1 MKTLQHIGLALAVAL
16 CIPLGACNDL
26 VKVDNPNVI
35 DPGNLNDA
43 NGAAALRVGAI
54 GDFAF
59 AIDGDGGATEGQ
71 TLVSGLFAD
80 EYRNSDTFGTR
91 QEVDQ
96 RAILPANVTLT
107 GVFRLIHRARLGA
120 ERAANALIATAADPT
135 TDPRIAEMWNLA
147 GFTYVIVGEN
157 YCSGV
162 PFPAEG
168 ETASPPITTAEIF
181 NQGIVRFDAGLAAAA
196 ALDTTGPDSASRQ
209 PKKDLR
215 QQWLNFGRV
224 GKARALLDLN
234 QPAAAAALLASVP
247 DTFEYL
253 IEHSDAST
261 REQNGTYE
269 FNAIAKRWSMSDLE
283 GGNGLPFLSANDARV
298 PYTSNATDPTL
309 DEFGFDAVTPLFVLQ
324 KYTSRSDPTPLAEGV
339 EARLIEAEAALRA
352 GDFATWLAKLN
363 ALRTTVAGLSPVAD
377 PGATPDTAA
386 RTNLMF
392 RERAFWLF
400 ATGHRLGDL
409 RRLVRHYGRG
419 AETVFPTGAFPKGGA
434 YGTDVNLPVPTD
446 EQNNPSYTPGSCQQ
460 DVP

>member
-1 MKTLQHIGLALAVAL
+1 MKIPQHIGLALAVAL
-16 CIPLGACNDL
+16 CTPLGACNDL

-43 NGAAALRVGAI
+43 NGAAALRVGAL

-59 AIDGDGGATEGQ
+59 AVDGDGGGTEGQ
-71 TLVSGLFAD
+71 TLVSGLLSD

-96 RAILPANVTLT
+96 RAVQPANTTLT

-120 ERAANALIATAADPT
+120 ERAAKALVATAADPT
-135 TDPRIAEMWNLA
+135 TDPRIAEMWNVA
-147 GFTYVIVGEN
+147 GFTYVIIGEN

-168 ETASPPITTAEIF
+168 ETASPPITTPEIF

-234 QPAAAAALLASVP
+234 QPATAAALLGPVP
-247 DTFEYL
+247 DTFKYV
-253 IEHSDAST
+253 IEHSAAST
-261 REQNGTYE
+261 REENGTYE

-283 GGNGLPFLSANDARV
+283 GGNGLPFLSANDPRV
-298 PYTSNATDPTL
+298 PYTSHAKDTSVAR
-309 DEFGFDAVTPLFVLQ
+309 FGFDAVTPFFILQ
-324 KYTSRSDPTPLAEGV
+324 KYTSRSDPTHLADGV
-339 EARLIEAEAALRA
+339 EARLIEAEAALAA
-352 GDFATWLAKLN
+352 GEAPTWLAKLN
-363 ALRTTVAGLSPVAD
+363 ALRVTVPGLAPLAD
-377 PGATPDTAA
+377 PGTPAA
-386 RTNLMF
+386 QVDLTF
-392 RERAFWLF
+392 RERAFWLY

-409 RRLVRHYGRG
+409 RRLVRQYGRG
-419 AETVFPTGAFPKGGA
+419 VETVFPTGPFPKGGA
-434 YGTDVNLPVPTD
+434 FGTDVNLPVPTD
-446 EQNNPSYTPGSCQQ
+446 EQNNPGYTPGSCQQ
-460 DVP
+460 NVP

>member
-1 MKTLQHIGLALAVAL
+1 MKILQHIGLALVVAL

-26 VKVDNPNVI
+26 VKVENPNVI

-43 NGAAALRVGAI
+43 NGATALRAGAI

-71 TLVSGLFAD
+71 TLVSGLLSD

-107 GVFRLIHRARLGA
+107 GVFRLIHRARLAA
-120 ERAANALIATAADPT
+120 ERAARALATTAPDSLA
-135 TDPRIAEMWNLA
+135 DPRIAEMWSLA

-168 ETASPPITTAEIF
+168 ETAAPPIATAEIF
-181 NQGIVRFDAGLAAAA
+181 NQAIVRFDRAIA
-196 ALDTTGPDSASRQ
+196 
-209 PKKDLR
+209 
-215 QQWLNFGRV
+215 NFGGDNTRLWTALV

-234 QPAAAAALLASVP
+234 QPAAAAALLGPVP
-247 DTFEYL
+247 DNFAYE

-261 REQNGTYE
+261 REENGTYE

-283 GGNGLPFLSANDARV
+283 GGNGLPFLTANDPRV
-298 PYTSNATDPTL
+298 PYTSHAKDPTL
-309 DEFGFDAVTPLFVLQ
+309 DQFGFDAVTPLFVLQ
-324 KYTSRSDPTPLAEGV
+324 KYTSRSDPTHLADGV
-339 EARLIEAEAALRA
+339 EARLIEAEAALAA
-352 GDFATWLAKLN
+352 GDNAGWLAKLN
-363 ALRTTVAGLSPVAD
+363 ALRTSVPGLSPLAD
-377 PGATPDTAA
+377 PGTPVTRVD
-386 RTNLMF
+386 LMF
-392 RERAFWLF
+392 RERAFWMY

-409 RRLVRHYGRG
+409 RRLVRQYGRG
-419 AETVFPTGAFPKGGA
+419 AETVFPTGAFPKGGTF
-434 YGTDVNLPVPTD
+434 GTDVNLPVPTD
-446 EQNNPSYTPGSCQQ
+446 EQNNPSYTPGACQQ
-460 DVP
+460 NVP

>member
-35 DPGNLNDA
+35 DPGNLGDA
-43 NGAAALRVGAI
+43 NGASALRVGAL

-59 AIDGDGGATEGQ
+59 AVDGDGGGTEGQ
-71 TLVSGLFAD
+71 TLVSGLLTD

-96 RAILPANVTLT
+96 RAVQPANVTLT

-120 ERAANALIATAADPT
+120 ERAARALAKTAQDSLA
-135 TDPRIAEMWNLA
+135 DPRIAEMWNVA
-147 GFTYVIVGEN
+147 GFTYVIVGED

-168 ETASPPITTAEIF
+168 ETSAPPIATSEIF
-181 NQGIVRFDAGLAAAA
+181 NQAIVRFDNAIA
-196 ALDTTGPDSASRQ
+196 
-209 PKKDLR
+209 
-215 QQWLNFGRV
+215 NFGGDSTRLWMALV

-234 QPAAAAALLASVP
+234 QPAAAAALLGPVP
-247 DTFEYL
+247 DTFAYK

-283 GGNGLPFLSANDARV
+283 GGTGLPFLTANDPRV
-298 PYTSNATDPTL
+298 PYTSHATDPTL

-324 KYTSRSDPTPLAEGV
+324 KYTSRSDPTHLADGV
-339 EARLIEAEAALRA
+339 EARLLEAEAALRA
-352 GDFATWLAKLN
+352 GNFASWLNTLN
-363 ALRTTVAGLSPVAD
+363 ALRTTVPGLAPLTD
-377 PGATPDTAA
+377 PGAAPDTAA

-392 RERAFWLF
+392 SERAFWLY

-409 RRLVRHYGRG
+409 RRLVRQYGRG
-419 AETVFPTGAFPKGGA
+419 AETVFPTGPFFKGGA

-446 EQNNPSYTPGSCQQ
+446 EQNNPAYTPGSCQQ
-460 DVP
+460 GVP

>member
-1 MKTLQHIGLALAVAL
+1 MKTLQRIGLALAVAL
-16 CIPLGACNDL
+16 WIPLGACNDL

-43 NGAAALRVGAI
+43 NGAAALRVGAL

-59 AIDGDGGATEGQ
+59 AVDGDGGGTEGQ
-71 TLVSGLFAD
+71 TLVSGLLSD

-96 RAILPANVTLT
+96 RAIQPANTTLT

-120 ERAANALIATAADPT
+120 ERAARALAATAQDSLS
-135 TDPRIAEMWNLA
+135 DPRIAEMWSIA

-168 ETASPPITTAEIF
+168 ETSAPPIATAEIF
-181 NQGIVRFDAGLAAAA
+181 NQAIVRFDNAIA
-196 ALDTTGPDSASRQ
+196 
-209 PKKDLR
+209 
-215 QQWLNFGRV
+215 NFGGDSTRLWTALV

-234 QPAAAAALLASVP
+234 QPAAAAALLGLVP
-247 DTFEYL
+247 DSFAFK

-261 REQNGTYE
+261 REENGTYE

-283 GGNGLPFLSANDARV
+283 GGNGLPFLTANDPRV
-298 PYTSNATDPTL
+298 PYTSFATDTTI

-324 KYTSRSDPTPLAEGV
+324 KYTSRSDPTNLADGV

-352 GDFATWLAKLN
+352 GDNVTWLGKLN
-363 ALRTTVAGLSPVAD
+363 GLRTGVGMSSLAD
-377 PGATPDTAA
+377 PGTQTA
-386 RTNLMF
+386 RENLTF
-392 RERAFWLF
+392 SERAFWLY

-409 RRLVRHYGRG
+409 RRLITQYGRG
-419 AETVFPTGAFPKGGA
+419 AETVFPTGAFPKGGV

-460 DVP
+460 DAA